1 MIDPATLRDLIRDVI
16 AEEVK
21 ALKAGQQAGA
31 PAAAPSIAPTPPI
44 RIANDA
50 DLAAFA
56 KQVLTLA
63 ETPAI
68 REAILAGRHPFKLAA
83 GQPAQSGPAALP
95 ISHSHRLDKGVVTES
110 TILKLPAG
118 TSRLVLGPEVSI
130 TPLARDKAKSRNIS
144 IERARQ

>member
-1 MIDPATLRDLIRDVI
+1 MIDPGTLRSLIREVI

-21 ALKAGQQAGA
+21 AFRSGQKAG
-31 PAAAPSIAPTPPI
+31 AAPLAATRSI
-44 RIANDA
+44 RIASDA

-56 KQVLTLA
+56 RQVLLLA
-63 ETPAI
+63 ETPAL
-68 REAILAGRHPFKLAA
+68 REAILAGRQPFKLATGNGA
-83 GQPAQSGPAALP
+83 PSGPAPQSTGPAA
-95 ISHSHRLDKGVVTES
+95 SHSHRLDKGVVTES

>member
-1 MIDPATLRDLIRDVI
+1 MIDPATLRGLIREVI

-21 ALKAGQQAGA
+21 AVRSGQKSGLPSGA
-31 PAAAPSIAPTPPI
+31 PAPI
-44 RIANDA
+44 RIASDA

-56 KQVLTLA
+56 RQVLSLA

-68 REAILAGRHPFKLAA
+68 RDAILAGRHPFKLA
-83 GQPAQSGPAALP
+83 GSNPVQSGPAAQSAAQAA
-95 ISHSHRLDKGVVTES
+95 SHSHRLDKGVVTET

-144 IERARQ
+144 IERVRQ